1 MSLPS
6 GYKRLEYIQSS
17 GTQYIDTGVKS
28 PKDGLKIELDF
39 EYTAAHDSAALF
51 GSQNYTIPRYSIC
64 AYGASPA
71 FWVGTSTKLL
81 PFTTDIGYRYKLTA
95 EAASGV
101 LTAALNNTT
110 TSTAYTGELESE
122 QSIYL
127 FANHDA
133 SLGVLQQA
141 SMKLYVCKMYSSGVI
156 VRDLIPCRN
165 SSGVIGLWDDVNNA
179 FYQNAGSG
187 TFTAGAEVAESNRVL
202 IDAKEYDANSGTVLI
217 NGMVYHLKKGRGL
230 IGGMGYDIPFD
241 SAIGVPL
248 SELTPGAIL
257 YINEGG
263 SPVPFYVAKHD
274 YESGLNGAGR
284 TLVVRKH
291 SRDVT
296 AFGTYIT
303 QNRYAT
309 STLNEWLNGTYLG
322 RLSTDVQA
330 QIGTTKFY
338 YTIGGGN
345 NTVETLERAVF
356 QLSITELGGST
367 YSATTEGSLLPIAD
381 TLRIFYQ
388 DEASTSPDSQ
398 WTRTPKMST
407 YDKILY
413 LIQYGSVGESSYGNT
428 DYARQSFTLPGTLE
442 VQDNG
447 DGTYSLAE

>member
-51 GSQNYTIPRYSIC
+51 GSQNYTIPQYSIC

-81 PFTTDIGYRYKLTA
+81 PFTTDISHRYKLTV

-110 TSTAYTGELESE
+110 ASTSYTGDLESE

-141 SMKLYVCKMYSSGVI
+141 SMKLYVCKMYSIGVI

-165 SSGVIGLWDDVNNA
+165 SSGVIGLWDDVNNT
-179 FYQNAGSG
+179 FYSNAGSG
-187 TFTAGAEVAESNRVL
+187 TFTAGPEIKSANKAL
-202 IDAKEYDANSGTVLI
+202 IDGTGYDVQAGKCLVDGTA
-217 NGMVYHLKKGRGL
+217 YTLKKGRTLFSGT
-230 IGGMGYDIPFD
+230 GYDI
-241 SAIGVPL
+241 SLSSGIPL
-248 SELTPGAIL
+248 LELTPGTIL
-257 YINEGG
+257 YINESG

-291 SRDVT
+291 SRDVIRF
-296 AFGTYIT
+296 AASVAE
-303 QNRYAT
+303 NRYA
-309 STLNEWLNGTYLG
+309 SSILNEWLNNTYLE
-322 RLSTDVQA
+322 RLSANIKA

-345 NTVETLERAVF
+345 NTVETLERSVF

-367 YSATTEGSLLPIAD
+367 SYATTEGSLLPIAD
-381 TLRIFYQ
+381 TLRVFYN
-388 DEASTSPDSQ
+388 DEGVTNPTSQ
-398 WTRTPKMST
+398 WTRTPKKST
-407 YDKILY
+407 HDTVLY
-413 LIQYGSVGESSYGNT
+413 LIQYGRVGDASYATTN
-428 DYARQSFTLPGTLE
+428 YARPSFTLPGILD

-447 DGTYSLAE
+447 DGTYSLVE